1 MGCERRVLLAFSGG
15 NDSCAAVGIL
25 RAQGYEPTLLT
36 LDMTGDRSLL
46 ARARR
51 AAEALD
57 TPLLTADVRTSF
69 TRQVVDYFASGYLT
83 GETPAPCTECNSRIK
98 WNTLRDV
105 SIERGIGHIATGH
118 YFRLSRQYGK
128 VFVRQAA
135 DPAKD
140 QSYYLWG
147 VSQSCLERAIAPM
160 GETLKREA
168 GERLPAGLKSPESMG
183 ICFLRGENYREFL
196 RRRAP
201 NGIRPGE
208 IVDRNGKRIGT
219 HDGYAFYTVGQ
230 KRGLGLPPF
239 AGRRGHRR
247 RPEQAD
253 RRRRRGIA
261 AAPSDNPRME
271 RSGHGT
277 ALPLPGATR
286 RDPGHRPQSGRIRT
300 CPSRAR
306 PTACRARV
314 SGMGACART
323 TSRLLRTRHRAGR
336 RHSGGQRIDRPA
348 HFSHKGNET
357 GFPTDENMCTRT
369 PGQSSR
375 CTQGCA
381 PHERPY
387 RSMSRMC
394 KKRSP
399 ILFTVPAFESVPLI
413 FPGSPY
419 ASYDE
424 RVHGR
429 PNRMRTCGRMPRSNN
444 IIGDGEHA

>member
-25 RAQGYEPTLLT
+25 RAHGYEPTLLT

-69 TRQVVDYFASGYLT
+69 TRQVVDYFANGYLT
-83 GETPAPCTECNSRIK
+83 GETPAPVRNATPASSGTRCATSRS
-98 WNTLRDV
+98 NEESDV
-105 SIERGIGHIATGH
+105 SPQA

-183 ICFLRGENYREFL
+183 ICFLRGENYHEFL

-230 KRGLGLPPF
+230 KRGLGLPPSLAVVAIDADRNRLI
-239 AGRRGHRR
+239 AG
-247 RPEQAD
+247 ED
-253 RRRRRGIA
+253 EELRRRRLTIRAWNVPDMERLCRSRELRVVIRGIGRNPDGFA
-261 AAPSDNPRME
+261 HVRPERDRLHVELEYPAWAP
-271 RSGHGT
+271 G
-277 ALPLPGATR
+277 
-286 RDPGHRPQSGRIRT
+286 
-300 CPSRAR
+300 
-306 PTACRARV
+306 
-314 SGMGACART
+314 ART

-429 PNRMRTCGRMPRSNN
+429 
-444 IIGDGEHA
+444 A

>member
-57 TPLLTADVRTSF
+57 APLLTIDVRASF
-69 TRQVVDYFASGYLT
+69 TRRIVDYFANGYLT

-105 SIERGIGHIATGH
+105 SIERGIGRIATGH

-128 VFVRQAA
+128 VFVRRAA

-147 VSQSCLERAIAPM
+147 VPQSCLERAIAPM

-201 NGIRPGE
+201 KGIRPGE
-208 IVDRNGKRIGT
+208 IVDRTGKRIGT
-219 HDGYAFYTVGQ
+219 HDGCAFYTVGQ
-230 KRGLGLPPF
+230 KRGLGLPPSLAVVAIDADRNRLIVGEDEELQRRCLTIRAWNIPDMERLCRYRELRVVIRGIGRNPDGF
-239 AGRRGHRR
+239 ARI
-247 RPEQAD
+247 RPERD
-253 RRRRRGIA
+253 RLHVELEYPA
-261 AAPSDNPRME
+261 WAP
-271 RSGHGT
+271 
-277 ALPLPGATR
+277 A
-286 RDPGHRPQSGRIRT
+286 
-300 CPSRAR
+300 
-306 PTACRARV
+306 
-314 SGMGACART
+314 
-323 TSRLLRTRHRAGR
+323 
-336 RHSGGQRIDRPA
+336 
-348 HFSHKGNET
+348 
-357 GFPTDENMCTRT
+357 
-369 PGQSSR
+369 PGQPVVFYEQDIVLGGGILADSR
-375 CTQGCA
+375 
-381 PHERPY
+381 
-387 RSMSRMC
+387 
-394 KKRSP
+394 
-399 ILFTVPAFESVPLI
+399 
-413 FPGSPY
+413 
-419 ASYDE
+419 
-424 RVHGR
+424 
-429 PNRMRTCGRMPRSNN
+429 
-444 IIGDGEHA
+444 

>member
-1 MGCERRVLLAFSGG
+1 
-15 NDSCAAVGIL
+15 
-25 RAQGYEPTLLT
+25 
-36 LDMTGDRSLL
+36 
-46 ARARR
+46 
-51 AAEALD
+51 
-57 TPLLTADVRTSF
+57 
-69 TRQVVDYFASGYLT
+69 
-83 GETPAPCTECNSRIK
+83 
-98 WNTLRDV
+98 
-105 SIERGIGHIATGH
+105 
-118 YFRLSRQYGK
+118 
-128 VFVRQAA
+128 
-135 DPAKD
+135 
-140 QSYYLWG
+140 
-147 VSQSCLERAIAPM
+147 
-160 GETLKREA
+160 
-168 GERLPAGLKSPESMG
+168 
-183 ICFLRGENYREFL
+183 
-196 RRRAP
+196 
-201 NGIRPGE
+201 
-208 IVDRNGKRIGT
+208 
-219 HDGYAFYTVGQ
+219 
-230 KRGLGLPPF
+230 
-239 AGRRGHRR
+239 
-247 RPEQAD
+247 
-253 RRRRRGIA
+253 
-261 AAPSDNPRME
+261 ME

>member
-25 RAQGYEPTLLT
+25 RAHGYEPTLLT

-105 SIERGIGHIATGH
+105 SIERGLGRIATGH

-219 HDGYAFYTVGQ
+219 HDGCAFYTVGQ
-230 KRGLGLPPF
+230 KRGLGLPPSLAVVAIDAARNRLI
-239 AGRRGHRR
+239 AG
-247 RPEQAD
+247 ED
-253 RRRRRGIA
+253 EELRRRRLTVRAWNVPDMERLCRSRELRVVIRGIGR
-261 AAPSDNPRME
+261 NPD
-271 RSGHGT
+271 GF
-277 ALPLPGATR
+277 
-286 RDPGHRPQSGRIRT
+286 
-300 CPSRAR
+300 
-306 PTACRARV
+306 ARV
-314 SGMGACART
+314 
-323 TSRLLRTRHRAGR
+323 RLER
-336 RHSGGQRIDRPA
+336 DRLHVELEYPA
-348 HFSHKGNET
+348 WA
-357 GFPTDENMCTRT
+357 PA
-369 PGQSSR
+369 PGQ
-375 CTQGCA
+375 
-381 PHERPY
+381 PVVFYERDIVLGGG
-387 RSMSRMC
+387 
-394 KKRSP
+394 
-399 ILFTVPAFESVPLI
+399 ILA
-413 FPGSPY
+413 GS
-419 ASYDE
+419 
-424 RVHGR
+424 G
-429 PNRMRTCGRMPRSNN
+429 
-444 IIGDGEHA
+444 

>member
-25 RAQGYEPTLLT
+25 RAHGYEPTLLT

-105 SIERGIGHIATGH
+105 SIERGIGRIATGH

-168 GERLPAGLKSPESMG
+168 EERLPAGLKSPESMG

-230 KRGLGLPPF
+230 KRGLGLPPSLAVVAIDADRNRLIAGEDEELRRCRLTIRAWNVPDMEQLCRSRELRVVIRGIGRNPDGF
-239 AGRRGHRR
+239 ARV
-247 RPEQAD
+247 RPERD
-253 RRRRRGIA
+253 RLHVEYPA
-261 AAPSDNPRME
+261 WAP
-271 RSGHGT
+271 
-277 ALPLPGATR
+277 A
-286 RDPGHRPQSGRIRT
+286 
-300 CPSRAR
+300 
-306 PTACRARV
+306 
-314 SGMGACART
+314 
-323 TSRLLRTRHRAGR
+323 
-336 RHSGGQRIDRPA
+336 
-348 HFSHKGNET
+348 
-357 GFPTDENMCTRT
+357 
-369 PGQSSR
+369 PGQ
-375 CTQGCA
+375 
-381 PHERPY
+381 PVVFYERDIVLGGG
-387 RSMSRMC
+387 
-394 KKRSP
+394 
-399 ILFTVPAFESVPLI
+399 ILA
-413 FPGSPY
+413 GS
-419 ASYDE
+419 
-424 RVHGR
+424 G
-429 PNRMRTCGRMPRSNN
+429 
-444 IIGDGEHA
+444 

>member
-36 LDMTGDRSLL
+36 LDMTGDHSLL

-57 TPLLTADVRTSF
+57 APLLTIDVRTSF
-69 TRQVVDYFASGYLT
+69 TRRIVDYFASGYLT

-105 SIERGIGHIATGH
+105 SAERGIGRIATGH
-118 YFRLSRQYGK
+118 YFRLAKQYGK

-168 GERLPAGLKSPESMG
+168 GETLPAGLKSPESMG
-183 ICFLRGENYREFL
+183 ICFLRGGKLPRIPETTSAERNPAGRN
-196 RRRAP
+196 RRPERKKNWHARRVRVLY
-201 NGIRPGE
+201 GRTE
-208 IVDRNGKRIGT
+208 ARIGP
-219 HDGYAFYTVGQ
+219 
-230 KRGLGLPPF
+230 PPF

-247 RPEQAD
+247 RPESAD

-277 ALPLPGATR
+277 ALPLPGTTR
-286 RDPGHRPQSGRIRT
+286 RDPGYRPQSGRIRT
-300 CPSRAR
+300 RPSRAR

-323 TSRLLRTRHRAGR
+323 AGRLLRTGHRAGR

-348 HFSHKGNET
+348 HFSHKGNGT

-375 CTQGCA
+375 CTQGCD

-399 ILFTVPAFESVPLI
+399 ILFTVPAFESVPPI

-419 ASYDE
+419 ASSDE
-424 RVHGR
+424 REFTAGL
-429 PNRMRTCGRMPRSNN
+429 TGC
-444 IIGDGEHA
+444 EHAAACRGPII